1 LSPDNARRLPCRS
14 VRIVILPAAI
24 LLLAAADVPGVVVQQ
39 FHRAF
44 SLSLVSIV
52 RGGTIT
58 FSNVDEFDHEV
69 YVDSP
74 NFNYDSFEQLPGDKA
89 VVTFSSAGSF
99 EVRCHIH
106 PKMHLH
112 VDVVER

>member
-1 LSPDNARRLPCRS
+1 LSHGSGSLFRCRPAR
-14 VRIVILPAAI
+14 VAILFAAI
-24 LLLAAADVPGVVVQQ
+24 LPLAAADVPGIVVQQ

-44 SLSLVSIV
+44 SLSLVSIA
-52 RGGTIT
+52 RGSSIT
-58 FSNVDEFDHEV
+58 FANVDEFDHEV

-74 NFNYDSFEQLPGDKA
+74 NFNYDSFEQSPGDKA
-89 VVTFSSAGSF
+89 VVTFTNTGSF

-112 VDVVER
+112 VDVVDR

>member
-1 LSPDNARRLPCRS
+1 MSRVEARFLGRRS
-14 VRIVILPAAI
+14 LRALLAAAI
-24 LLLAAADVPGVVVQQ
+24 LPLAAADVPGIVVEQ

-44 SLSLVSIV
+44 SLSTISIH
-52 RGGTIT
+52 RGSAIT

-74 NFNYDSFEQLPGDKA
+74 NFNYDSFEQSPGDRA
-89 VVTFSSAGSF
+89 VVTFTNVGSF

-112 VDVVER
+112 VDVVDH

>member
-1 LSPDNARRLPCRS
+1 MVSAC
-14 VRIVILPAAI
+14 ILP
-24 LLLAAADVPGVVVQQ
+24 LAAADVPGIVVEQ
-39 FHRAF
+39 FHRTF
-44 SLSLVSIV
+44 SLSVIRIA
-52 RGGTIT
+52 RGSAIT

-74 NFNYDSFEQLPGDKA
+74 NFNYDSFEQSPGDRA
-89 VVTFSSAGSF
+89 VVTFTNAGSF

-112 VDVVER
+112 VDVVDH

>member
-1 LSPDNARRLPCRS
+1 MLPGSGSLVRCRPLRVAILS
-14 VRIVILPAAI
+14 AAI
-24 LLLAAADVPGVVVQQ
+24 LPLAAADVPGIVVQQ

-44 SLSLVSIV
+44 SLSIVSVV

-58 FSNVDEFDHEV
+58 FANVDEFDHEV
-69 YVDSP
+69 YVDAP
-74 NFNYDSFEQLPGDKA
+74 NFNYDSFEQSPGEQA
-89 VVTFSSAGSF
+89 VVTFTNVGSF

-112 VDVVER
+112 VDVVDR